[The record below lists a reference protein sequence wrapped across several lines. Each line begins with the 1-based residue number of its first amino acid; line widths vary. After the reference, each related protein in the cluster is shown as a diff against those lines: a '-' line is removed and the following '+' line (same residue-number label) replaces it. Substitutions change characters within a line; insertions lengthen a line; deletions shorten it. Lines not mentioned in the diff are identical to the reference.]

1 MPSTTTAA
9 PGGYLNTAEVSERF
23 FGGLSTQTIR
33 KFVAEEG
40 LPAHRVVRR
49 LYFDPAEVDAWIR
62 ARNIQAAQLRPTGD
76 AYREHIK
83 RLVDDAP
90 ALTAEQAER
99 IRAVLMGGDR

>member
-1 MPSTTTAA
+1 MVTTTTAA

-33 KFVAEEG
+33 KFVAEDG

-62 ARNIQAAQLRPTGD
+62 ARNGQTGASSDPYRAA
-76 AYREHIK
+76 IK
-83 RLVDDAP
+83 RLVDEAP
-90 ALTAEQAER
+90 PLTAEQAAK
-99 IRAVLMGGDR
+99 IRAVLIGGAA